1 MKMEGSKAAKVQ
13 TLVSCSPLNSLS
25 FRILKPVDVPLF
37 YIDMGK
43 SDIMATYV
51 EVVCCINNVKSL
63 KILGKKNNII

>member
-1 MKMEGSKAAKVQ
+1 MEGSKVAKVQ
-13 TLVSCSPLNSLS
+13 TLVSCSPPLNSPS

-63 KILGKKNNII
+63 KILGKKTI